1 MAYLKNILKHLKI
14 EFSIY
19 IEDYLDQDIRIE
31 NVQYLI
37 PGTVRSVAL
46 QPMTLYIGDFAEF
59 SPLIQEGIFLYLDA
73 PADVPMV
80 SHAAYIHHSPDVPA
94 LLNAIQN
101 LLYKS
106 HLSNMQ
112 KEEMFQILHA
122 GYGVQSILDTARAAL
137 QNPLTMCTTSFSVIA
152 VSPKDDLHKSFEIYN
167 EKSYLKK
174 QSIEY
179 MRKNRVIEQ
188 LFHSSGPII
197 TSFDDDIGTDY
208 VFCSIRINRS
218 AVGYLC
224 LRCSVRPYT
233 AEDLAFLTDVA
244 KILSIEMQKDDF
256 YNHRAGITY
265 EYFMRDLV
273 EQNITS
279 PDFALHR
286 MEQLGR
292 PPCPYF
298 WIMILAFSDESVNKL
313 NSQYYI
319 DQLIGIFRGSI
330 CFNYKGNLVVLL
342 NSRYTDPFYKCDR
355 HKFDHFLQLNRLYA
369 AVSYRYEEILNTHL
383 HYRQALFLLRKI
395 DRRTGTDIIFYG
407 EAYQHHLFS
416 LIANQP
422 LLKAML
428 HPDILTLLRHDAEHN
443 TDYIITLQSYFANNR
458 NALKAANALHIH
470 KSTFFYR
477 IGKIH
482 SLTGLDLEDE
492 TRLFAYELSF
502 YLAEYLKQS
511 K

>member
-1 MAYLKNILKHLKI
+1 MARLKNILNQLKI

-19 IEDYLDQDIRIE
+19 IEDHTDQDIRIE

-37 PGTVRSVAL
+37 PGTVKSVVL
-46 QPMTLYIGDFAEF
+46 EPMTLYIGEYEEF
-59 SPLIQEGIFLYLDA
+59 SPRLPEGVFLYLNA
-73 PADVPMV
+73 PSDVPLGGQ
-80 SHAAYIHHSPDVPA
+80 AAYIHHLPDIPA
-94 LLNAIQN
+94 LLNTIWN
-101 LLYKS
+101 LLYRG
-106 HLSNMQ
+106 HLAGIQ

-122 GYGVQSILDTARAAL
+122 GYGVQSILDTAGAVL
-137 QNPLTMCTTSFSVIA
+137 NNPLTMCTTSFSVIA
-152 VSPKDDLHKSFEIYN
+152 VSPRDDLHDSFEIYN
-167 EKSYLKK
+167 GKSYLKK
-174 QSIEY
+174 QSIEQ

-208 VFCSIRINRS
+208 VFCGIRINRS

-224 LRCSVRPYT
+224 LRCAVRPYT
-233 AEDLAFLTDVA
+233 GEDLAFLTDVA

-256 YNHRAGITY
+256 YNHRAGMTY

-279 PDFALHR
+279 PEFALHR

-292 PPCPYF
+292 PPCPYY
-298 WIMILAFSDESVNKL
+298 WIMILSFTDETAGKPNA
-313 NSQYYI
+313 QYYI

-330 CFNYKGNLVVLL
+330 CFHYKGNLVVLL
-342 NSRYTDPFYKCDR
+342 NSCHTDPFYKCDR
-355 HKFDHFLQLNRLYA
+355 HKFEHFLRLNRLHA
-369 AVSYRYEEILNTHL
+369 AVSYRYEEILKTHL
-383 HYRQALFLLRKI
+383 HYRQALFLLKKAPGK
-395 DRRTGTDIIFYG
+395 TGEDMILYGDFYQNHMFG
-407 EAYQHHLFS
+407 

-422 LLKAML
+422 LLKAMI
-428 HPDILTLLRHDAEHN
+428 HPDLLTLDRHDAEHN
-443 TDYIITLQSYFANNR
+443 TDYIKTLRSYFANNR
-458 NALKAANALHIH
+458 SAVRTAAALHIH

-477 IGKIH
+477 IGKIQ

-502 YLAEYLKQS
+502 YLSDYLKQS